1 MIRLLL
7 LIVVLASCQKQEGD
21 IYEIKKGEHRCNKVS
36 EVLYNNTLTYK
47 VIFDSS
53 CIYKMY
59 DEDMYDVNKC
69 FGIGENNIHD
79 NSNRIGWNTLNTQ
92 KIYLYAYVYEKG
104 EREIYLID
112 SCNVME
118 EVTMMVAMT
127 DYYIVNVRGVDKFKK
142 KRDNTAGVYY
152 KLLPYFG
159 GTKTAPKNMKISL
172 K

>member
-1 MIRLLL
+1 MRIILLMILLC
-7 LIVVLASCQKQEGD
+7 SCKKNEET
-21 IYEIKKGEHRCNKVS
+21 IYTIKSGEHRCSKVS
-36 EVLYNNTLTYK
+36 EVLYTNTLTYT

-69 FGIGENNIHD
+69 FGIGENNLHE

-92 KIYLYAYVYEKG
+92 KIYLYAYVYDKG

-118 EVTMMVAMT
+118 EITMMVAMT

-142 KRDNTAGVYY
+142 KRTNNVGVYY

-159 GTKTAPKNMKISL
+159 GNKVAPHTMKISL
-172 K
+172 Q